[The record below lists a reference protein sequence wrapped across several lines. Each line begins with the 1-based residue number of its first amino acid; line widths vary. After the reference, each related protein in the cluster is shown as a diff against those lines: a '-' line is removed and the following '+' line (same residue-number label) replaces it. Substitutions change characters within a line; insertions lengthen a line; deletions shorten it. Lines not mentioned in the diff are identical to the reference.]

1 MRLASSINVTLIIHT
16 AQQNLKTALRDMA
29 KVREREGAVYFP
41 QYNKI
46 YVALNDS
53 NKTKW
58 RVATTR
64 PILVGHPLQKILI
77 TIINNAVQDA

>member
-1 MRLASSINVTLIIHT
+1 LFS
-16 AQQNLKTALRDMA
+16 
-29 KVREREGAVYFP
+29 

-58 RVATTR
+58 RVAGKAHLSWP
-64 PILVGHPLQKILI
+64 PIEKIII
-77 TIINNAVQDA
+77 TIINNALLVVV